1 MAPLPRF
8 IDFEAHLSA
17 QEMMQYVTIV
27 HEEHGKSGYVWF
39 NGMIDTTTGELVT
52 FGVGRITERDGHLSA
67 EEINR
72 RIAKEHST
80 DLV

>member
-1 MAPLPRF
+1 MTSQAMHYLETLSPEDKAL
-8 IDFEAHLSA
+8 IKCNVMEALALDFNKMKRWNEIMDTLAALCD
-17 QEMMQYVTIV
+17 
-27 HEEHGKSGYVWF
+27 GK
-39 NGMIDTTTGELVT
+39 
-52 FGVGRITERDGHLSA
+52 RDGHLSA